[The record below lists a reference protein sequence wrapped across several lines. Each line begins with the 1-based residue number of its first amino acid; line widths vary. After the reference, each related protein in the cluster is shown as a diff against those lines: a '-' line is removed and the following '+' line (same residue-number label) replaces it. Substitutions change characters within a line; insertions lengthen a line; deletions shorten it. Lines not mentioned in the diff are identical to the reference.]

1 MKTQGQGLEMSR
13 TMTDLMFV
21 AKWMKPG
28 AGVCVRHRQLLSVPA
43 RGVQALDSYVDQ
55 KTSAFDGA
63 AIPAGALMPHA
74 RGVHVRFVMHNDLVV
89 WVSVVAQLLL
99 IVCHIG

>member
-1 MKTQGQGLEMSR
+1 ME
-13 TMTDLMFV
+13 
-21 AKWMKPG
+21 PG
-28 AGVCVRHRQLLSVPA
+28 AGVCMRHRQPLSVPA

-55 KTSAFDGA
+55 KSSAFDGV
-63 AIPAGALMPHA
+63 AIPAEALMPHA

>member
-1 MKTQGQGLEMSR
+1 MKTQGQGIEMSR
-13 TMTDLMFV
+13 TMTELMFV

>member
-1 MKTQGQGLEMSR
+1 MKTQGQGIEMSR
-13 TMTDLMFV
+13 TMTELMFV

-28 AGVCVRHRQLLSVPA
+28 AGVCVRHRQLLSVPT

-55 KTSAFDGA
+55 KTSAFDGV

-89 WVSVVAQLLL
+89 WVSVVAHLLL

>member
-1 MKTQGQGLEMSR
+1 MKTQGQGIEMSR
-13 TMTDLMFV
+13 TMTELMFV

-74 RGVHVRFVMHNDLVV
+74 RGVHVRFVMHNDLVA
-89 WVSVVAQLLL
+89 VSYTHLTLPTICSV
-99 IVCHIG
+99 

>member
-1 MKTQGQGLEMSR
+1 MKTQGQGIEMSR
-13 TMTDLMFV
+13 TMTELMFV

-55 KTSAFDGA
+55 KSSAFDGV
-63 AIPAGALMPHA
+63 AIPAEALTPRA
-74 RGVHVRFVMHNDLVV
+74 RDVHVRFVMHNDLVA
-89 WVSVVAQLLL
+89 WVFVVARLLL
-99 IVCHIG
+99 IACHVA